1 MKFEKFPDLIEAIM
15 NDKAN
20 AKDALDLPIYQH
32 YSEDNFFS
40 DTNNSWI
47 GSLAG
52 DERASYEFRDTN
64 Q

>member
-1 MKFEKFPDLIEAIM
+1 M

-52 DERASYEFRDTN
+52 DESASYEFRDTN